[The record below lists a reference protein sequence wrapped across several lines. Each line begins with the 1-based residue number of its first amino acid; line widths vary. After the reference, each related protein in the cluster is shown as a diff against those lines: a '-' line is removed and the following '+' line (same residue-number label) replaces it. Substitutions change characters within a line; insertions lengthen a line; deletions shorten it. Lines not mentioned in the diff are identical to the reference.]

1 MARCEVNSMA
11 GVCTTRAERLVEEKW
26 ADLGP
31 GPALVSAF
39 GAELLLAISDSEPV
53 ADAIGFMLRYDHPPL
68 LVASTSRL
76 WARACPGGRPRA
88 IVAPLDSL
96 GVSPSTAKDFR

>member
-31 GPALVSAF
+31 GPALISAF
-39 GAELLLAISDSEPV
+39 GAELLLAISDAEPV
-53 ADAIGFMLRYDHPPL
+53 ADAIGFMIRYDHPPL
-68 LVASTSRL
+68 PVASSSRL

-96 GVSPSTAKDFR
+96 GLGRKSGVS

>member
-11 GVCTTRAERLVEEKW
+11 GVCTTRAELLVEEKW

-31 GPALVSAF
+31 GPALISAF
-39 GAELLLAISDSEPV
+39 GAELLFAISDSEP
-53 ADAIGFMLRYDHPPL
+53 DAAALGFMLRYDHPPL
-68 LVASTSRL
+68 PVMSSSRL

-96 GVSPSTAKDFR
+96 GVSPPSSRNFK